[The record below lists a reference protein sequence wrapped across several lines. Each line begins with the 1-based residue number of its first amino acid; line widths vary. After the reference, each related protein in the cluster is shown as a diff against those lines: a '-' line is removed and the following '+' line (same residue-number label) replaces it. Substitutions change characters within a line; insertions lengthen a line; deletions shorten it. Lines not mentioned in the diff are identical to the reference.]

1 MIYEILGLACMGAM
15 LQNFEWYQEV
25 LKATY
30 LEMKPFNCTLCMTF
44 WLTVIPN
51 FGLYGFKGILYS
63 FIEAVAAELIDRQ
76 LNKY

>member
-1 MIYEILGLACMGAM
+1 MIYEIIGVACMGAV
-15 LQNFEWYQEV
+15 LQNFDWYQTL
-25 LKATY
+25 LKATH

-51 FGLYGFKGILYS
+51 FGLYGFRGILYS

-76 LNKY
+76 LNNF

>member
-1 MIYEILGLACMGAM
+1 MIYEILGVACMGAM
-15 LQNFEWYQEV
+15 IQNFDWYRNV
-25 LKATY
+25 LEATY
-30 LEMKPFNCTLCMTF
+30 LEMKPFNCTLCFTF

-51 FGLYGFKGILYS
+51 FGLYGFRGILYS